1 MLFIVKISDI
11 PLELTDK
18 IFQIKF
24 NPDQTIKKI
33 TSYFPL
39 TEYEC
44 KMINSVS
51 KQDNFSNFNSIFSD
65 TVTDEEWNKTKE
77 QIKKRFQGHLN
88 DVLKRKNYRKNL
100 LIDRVSNRQPYYGRT
115 AERRALRSVT
125 AQKINDLLTALGQS
139 GRTVIYRANG
149 L

>member
-1 MLFIVKISDI
+1 MKVSDV

-24 NPDQTIKKI
+24 NSEQSIEKI

-65 TVTDEEWNKTKE
+65 TVSNEEWNKTKE
-77 QIKKRFQGHLN
+77 QIKKRFQNELF
-88 DVLKRKNYRKNL
+88 D
-100 LIDRVSNRQPYYGRT
+100 IDN
-115 AERRALRSVT
+115 
-125 AQKINDLLTALGQS
+125 
-139 GRTVIYRANG
+139 
-149 L
+149 